1 MPDHITTEYGQTIY
15 HVWDVPEY
23 TKYPHSKKWYAA
35 AILVVFGGI
44 VYSIF
49 AEDNY
54 LFAFILL
61 LITIIFMYHELREP
75 GVSQFG
81 ITDKGI
87 VWRGFLFPYKEVQS
101 FWIVFEPGVQSI
113 YFTFKK
119 STSPR
124 LAVPLDDQDPEE
136 IRGILTQ
143 YIAEDSVRDSEPLS
157 DAVGRVLKF

>member
-1 MPDHITTEYGQTIY
+1 MPEHITTEYGQTIY

-23 TKYPHSKKWYAA
+23 TKYPHSKRWYVIAVA
-35 AILVVFGGI
+35 LIFGGI
-44 VYSIF
+44 AYSIF

-75 GVSQFG
+75 GVAQFG
-81 ITDKGI
+81 ITDQGI
-87 VWRGFLFPYKEVQS
+87 VWRGFLFPYKEVSS
-101 FWIVFEPGVQSI
+101 FWIVYEPGVQNL

-143 YIAEDSVRDSEPLS
+143 YIAEDAIRDMEPLS